1 MGGMKFKLK
10 ALRKKIDKK
19 AKKTTVKLEDPTN
32 DFDGFVYEFEHSDP
46 TKKKI
51 QDLNDNL
58 RKQHT

>member
-19 AKKTTVKLEDPTN
+19 AKKTNVKLEDPTN

-46 TKKKI
+46 AKKKI
-51 QDLNDNL
+51 
-58 RKQHT
+58 